1 MFKAMQQRL
10 KAIENSLNSTD
21 FTNLADPVVRRRAR
35 WQFLLLDHGFLR
47 TFWTNLYPVA
57 EGVWRS
63 NQPDAKR
70 VARYR
75 AMGIRAILN
84 LRGEGRL
91 PFYLFE
97 SAAAREAGIEMV
109 NLPLSARDLVPP
121 ERLIELEQAF
131 RTIPRPFV
139 MHCKSGAD
147 RAGFA
152 AALYQMMIEGAPVE
166 VAQKQLGLKFAHLK
180 RSKTGVLDH
189 FLRYYAREHRRT
201 GITLMDWIRTG
212 YDPEE
217 VTRSFA
223 QWRAGNWDPR

>member
-1 MFKAMQQRL
+1 MFKALQERL
-10 KAIENSLNSTD
+10 KAIENGLNSTD
-21 FTNLADPVVRRRAR
+21 FSNLADPAVRRKAR

-47 TFWTNLYPVA
+47 SFWTNLYPVA

-70 VARYR
+70 VHRYKE
-75 AMGIRAILN
+75 MGIRAILN

-97 SAAAREAGIEMV
+97 SAAAREAGIEIV

-121 ERLIELEQAF
+121 ERLIELETVF

-152 AALYQMMIEGAPVE
+152 SALYLMMIEGAPVE
-166 VAQKQLGLKFAHLK
+166 VAQKQLSLKFAHLE

-189 FLRYYAREHRRT
+189 FLRYYARQNRRT
-201 GITLMDWIRTG
+201 GISLMDWIRTE

-217 VTRSFA
+217 VKRSFA
-223 QWRAGNWDPR
+223 DWLKGRWEPA